1 MIVKRLKKFTFISFI
16 VLRELVRNTS
26 TTWLPEIIVPEKQTK
41 KLGNQQKAEKIS
53 WIWFYFSGNIISGL
67 THYLIKKLGC
77 ISKHLPWLSGIA
89 VVYHV
94 RTVDLFSLPPQY
106 FFWKKYKSKPVR
118 NLLQTSLQRNFC
130 LTSPKFFAIFS
141 SKLIKDINEISAWVT
156 WADMELRSYLPRV
169 PFLPAGPTGPL
180 GKKRTLGR

>member
-1 MIVKRLKKFTFISFI
+1 MWIKSIYLPNIFLKI
-16 VLRELVRNTS
+16 
-26 TTWLPEIIVPEKQTK
+26 
-41 KLGNQQKAEKIS
+41 
-53 WIWFYFSGNIISGL
+53 
-67 THYLIKKLGC
+67 
-77 ISKHLPWLSGIA
+77 
-89 VVYHV
+89 
-94 RTVDLFSLPPQY
+94 
-106 FFWKKYKSKPVR
+106 KYKSKPVRLR

-180 GKKRTLGR
+180 GKKGTLGSNMIKTWMIKVGLPVLLLWVFSNVDPNLYQFFGNKLFLKIVKTLSRLFLFFFFFFHNFVGLSGCIILRHALDYNI